1 MKEHSRTNGLKTTP
15 LGTCQV
21 GLVFLDPGR
30 CIVYVGSSMSLSVY
44 LRPHLMRLPGTQETQ
59 PA

>member
-21 GLVFLDPGR
+21 GLVFLGPGR
-30 CIVYVGSSMSLSVY
+30 CIRWGLEYIDKDIEE
-44 LRPHLMRLPGTQETQ
+44 PT
-59 PA
+59 